1 MIVTSRSTLCAIIV
15 AVWGMGGL
23 LQPGLAKAAA
33 AQDAAPL
40 SSSTPST
47 LREAT
52 ARAIERLPA
61 TAAYQALRDQVA
73 AQRRAARGPF
83 VGPPVVRGDVLAS
96 SDGLIEQE
104 ASVAASIRWPGEG
117 RAQRFAADRGGA
129 AIDATLDEAR
139 LLIAGEVRTAW
150 WALASAREIVAVE
163 REQSALA
170 GQELALVGR
179 LVDVGE
185 QSRRDLLIA
194 QGERGAVQARLSAA
208 EIELAGAQAAYEALA
223 GPSPDRFLPEAPARQ
238 PNLDEHPLV
247 RAALARAAAAE
258 ARAGA
263 SRYTSRPRLEGSV
276 GVRRERTNPRGDYE
290 NALMLGVAIPLG
302 RDLSAVAETAGARAE
317 AIRATTEADRVRSRL
332 IADRAAAEQRLEIVG
347 RALTEARARR
357 GALAEALELTARG
370 RREGEIGFIEFLR
383 ARQTLAAA
391 ERDLAT
397 ARIAA
402 FAAISTFNQTQ
413 GVLP

>member
-1 MIVTSRSTLCAIIV
+1 MIAHSRRMLCVIV
-15 AVWGMGGL
+15 AAAWGLSGVA
-23 LQPGLAKAAA
+23 QPRSAA
-33 AQDAAPL
+33 AQDAAATAMSAPA
-40 SSSTPST
+40 T

-52 ARAIERLPA
+52 ARAIERLPD
-61 TAAYQALRDQVA
+61 TAAYQALRDQVS

-104 ASVAASIRWPGEG
+104 ASVSASIRWPGES

-129 AIDATLDEAR
+129 AVDAALDDAR
-139 LLIAGEVRTAW
+139 LVIAGEVRTAW
-150 WALASAREIVAVE
+150 WALASAREVVAVE
-163 REQSALA
+163 RQQIRSAEL
-170 GQELALVGR
+170 ELAQVGR
-179 LVDVGE
+179 LVSAGE

-194 QGERGAVQARLSAA
+194 QGERGVVQARLSAA
-208 EIELAGAQAAYEALA
+208 ETELAGAQAAYEALA
-223 GPSPDRFLPEAPARQ
+223 GPPPDQFLPEAPARQ
-238 PNLDEHPLV
+238 PDIDEHPLV

-263 SRYTSRPRLEGSV
+263 SRYASRPRLEGSV

-317 AIRATTEADRVRSRL
+317 AIRAVAEAARVQSRL
-332 IADRAAAEQRLEIVG
+332 IADRAAAEQRLEIAG
-347 RALTEARARR
+347 RALTEAQERR

-370 RREGEIGFIEFLR
+370 RREGEIGFIEYLR